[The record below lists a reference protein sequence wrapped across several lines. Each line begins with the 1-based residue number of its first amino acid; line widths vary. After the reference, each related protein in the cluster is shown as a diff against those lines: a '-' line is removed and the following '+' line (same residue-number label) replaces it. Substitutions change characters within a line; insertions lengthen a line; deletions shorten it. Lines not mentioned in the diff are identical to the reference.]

1 MGQMRAEARIPFRMS
16 MDAYPHCPAHV
27 MILSRSIHVFKD
39 GGALR
44 VMMTRYMALESF
56 AGRTVS
62 EVDIPFWPLSNAYP
76 HCPVHVLLAPG
87 LLPSVSSLQLAL
99 AQKISHR
106 RLHVLCEIA
115 MEGDHVGGGTQ
126 PNIAAVRMVE
136 GGRIWR
142 GVCPAEQQT
151 AANDSC
157 IGSKEAV
164 EASREED
171 ILSRLRLARRD
182 ACITALSA
190 ARQDDDSLVREYLYR
205 SGNPYFSRVAAPHAN
220 VAMWI
225 NSSGAVQNQRAQS
238 RGAEACVQIG
248 RAHV

>member
-1 MGQMRAEARIPFRMS
+1 MH
-16 MDAYPHCPAHV
+16 AYPHCPAHV

-115 MEGDHVGGGTQ
+115 MEGDHVGVLARNRTSRQSG
-126 PNIAAVRMVE
+126 
-136 GGRIWR
+136 W
-142 GVCPAEQQT
+142 
-151 AANDSC
+151 
-157 IGSKEAV
+157 SKEAESGV
-164 EASREED
+164 ASAQQ
-171 ILSRLRLARRD
+171 SNRLLRMIPA
-182 ACITALSA
+182 SA
-190 ARQDDDSLVREYLYR
+190 VKRQSKLLVRKT
-205 SGNPYFSRVAAPHAN
+205 
-220 VAMWI
+220 
-225 NSSGAVQNQRAQS
+225 SSAD
-238 RGAEACVQIG
+238 
-248 RAHV
+248 